1 MPMTPDRPTLKS
13 LLDLAVADCQI
24 VKSFFNDMDRIDVA
38 TAIRNISPKVKNHE
52 WFVRVKSYLG
62 VEE

>member
-1 MPMTPDRPTLKS
+1 MKLDRPTLKS

-24 VKSFFNDMDRIDVA
+24 VKSFFNDMDRQGVA
-38 TAIRNISPKVKNHE
+38 QAIQNISPQVKNHE